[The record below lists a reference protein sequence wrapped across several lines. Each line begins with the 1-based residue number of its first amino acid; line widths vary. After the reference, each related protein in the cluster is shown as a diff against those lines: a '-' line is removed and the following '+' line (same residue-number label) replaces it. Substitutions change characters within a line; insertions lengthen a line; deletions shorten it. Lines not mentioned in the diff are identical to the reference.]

1 MARPAAPWVRILGGN
16 GRECPVLPY
25 PLAQILLS
33 VAVVGLT
40 CVLKLRSHTLPSQ
53 GDQHSAVRLVGLAW
67 VSWGLSQLHLPI

>member
-1 MARPAAPWVRILGGN
+1 V
-16 GRECPVLPY
+16 PV
-25 PLAQILLS
+25 AQNLLS

-53 GDQHSAVRLVGLAW
+53 GDQHPAVCLVGLAW

>member
-1 MARPAAPWVRILGGN
+1 MSRPAV
-16 GRECPVLPY
+16 

-53 GDQHSAVRLVGLAW
+53 GDQHLAVRLVGLAW